1 MMQFPGQYQEELRK
15 LKEVLDMGFILQEEF
30 EFRKKVMRSCF
41 DCDARP
47 FSSCLQSYHITFII
61 LIHVEELEEKYNI
74 SGSGEST
81 ARYHVTRQIRI
92 ISVFSYFLFFFLK

>member
-41 DCDARP
+41 DCDA
-47 FSSCLQSYHITFII
+47 T
-61 LIHVEELEEKYNI
+61 
-74 SGSGEST
+74 
-81 ARYHVTRQIRI
+81 
-92 ISVFSYFLFFFLK
+92 SVFQLLTIIPYNFYHSHTCRGVGREVQYLWFR